1 MILTEHGSI
10 SPIIASEEE
19 EEEENAIAIDHHN
32 CVCYKCYTFG
42 NIDVAD
48 DDYCY
53 SLNAKSEI
61 VL

>member
-32 CVCYKCYTFG
+32 CACRKRYTFG
-42 NIDVAD
+42 YIYVVD
-48 DDYCY
+48 DSHYY
-53 SLNAKSEI
+53 P
-61 VL
+61 